1 MPKKKEENNF
11 FVGIEDPVEVR
22 RNVLEASKKLVE
34 SLQRFEQFKEDRK
47 RKEEYVEN
55 LKRIMADIG
64 KLNTKLKNIL
74 PKTNIRIP
82 QGLLKEMEAKPVIV
96 EKAEKTDLGEL
107 DKELKD
113 IEEKLNHLEN

>member
-11 FVGIEDPVEVR
+11 FVGIKDPVEVR
-22 RNVLEASKKLVE
+22 RSVLEASKKLIE
-34 SLQRFEQFKEDRK
+34 TLQRFEQFKENRK
-47 RKEEYVEN
+47 KKIEYIES
-55 LKRIMADIG
+55 LKKVIADIG

-74 PKTNIRIP
+74 PKTNLRIP
-82 QGLLKEMEAKPVIV
+82 SELLKEKDVGPVIV
-96 EKAEKTDLGEL
+96 EKAEKTGLGEL